1 MPFLEETLPSCYLA
15 SLLLLQY
22 KHSNAYLSFDI
33 FHQCIV
39 S

>member
-15 SLLLLQY
+15 SLLLQQY
-22 KHSNAYLSFDI
+22 EHSNAYWSFDV
-33 FHQCIV
+33 FHQCTV